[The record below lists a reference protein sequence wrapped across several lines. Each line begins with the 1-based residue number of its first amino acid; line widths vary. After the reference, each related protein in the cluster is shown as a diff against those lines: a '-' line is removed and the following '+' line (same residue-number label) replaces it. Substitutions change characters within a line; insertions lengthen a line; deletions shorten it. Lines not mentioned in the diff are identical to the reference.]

1 MIEKVIPLERDSKI
15 YLAGHTGLAGSAIL
29 RALNKR
35 GFENVY
41 TVSSKDLDLT
51 NRTATFEYLSSVKP
65 ECVIIAAAK
74 VGGIIANRDFP
85 AEFLSKNL
93 QIQTNLMDASAN
105 QKVKRLLFLGS
116 SCIYPR
122 DTAQPISE
130 DQLLTGPLEQTNL
143 PYAVAKIAGL
153 AQVQS
158 IRNQH
163 GLKWISAMPTNL
175 YGPGDN
181 FDPVTS
187 HVFAALVKRYVDA
200 TNNQLPHVTNWG
212 TGTAR
217 REFLHSDDF
226 ADACLFL
233 IDNYD
238 SNQHINVG
246 TGSDIQLRE
255 LATMISKA
263 IGYQGETLWD
273 SSKPDGTPRK
283 LLNVSKLSELGWKS
297 KISIREGIEM
307 TIEHYTKNHN

>member
-1 MIEKVIPLERDSKI
+1 LIEKVIPLERDSKI